1 MSKKHMLIM
10 VACCLIP
17 IAALA
22 AITVFKI
29 PVSTVIYGVILLVC
43 PLSHLLMMK
52 FMGGHDHDQQQ
63 QISQEHS
70 HPAVI
75 DVDAK

>member
-29 PVSTVIYGVILLVC
+29 PVSTVVYGVILLVC

-52 FMGGHDHDQQQ
+52 FMGGHDHEHQQ
-63 QISQEHS
+63 QITQEHK
-70 HPAVI
+70 HPTVI

>member
-10 VACCLIP
+10 VACCLVP
-17 IAALA
+17 IAALI
-22 AITVFKI
+22 AISVFKI
-29 PVSTVIYGVILLVC
+29 PVSTIIYGVILLVC

-52 FMGGHDHDQQQ
+52 FMMGHDHDQQQ
-63 QISQEHS
+63 TSTPDHS
-70 HPAVI
+70 HHTVI

>member
-17 IAALA
+17 VAAFA
-22 AITVFKI
+22 AISVFKV
-29 PVSTVIYGVILLVC
+29 PVNALIYGALVLMC

-52 FMGGHDHDQQQ
+52 FMMHGDHQ
-63 QISQEHS
+63 
-70 HPAVI
+70 PAQDHQHHQPNVI